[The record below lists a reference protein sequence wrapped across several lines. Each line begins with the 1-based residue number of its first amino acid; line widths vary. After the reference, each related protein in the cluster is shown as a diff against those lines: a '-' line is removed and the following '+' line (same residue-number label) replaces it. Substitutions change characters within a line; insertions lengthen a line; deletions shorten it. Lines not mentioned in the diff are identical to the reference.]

1 MVFFLDSDKSKGI
14 ASGQREVLHHLEWLG
29 RAPGPGWFLGKT
41 AQRWGWPHREFIVE
55 IFSNQHPCGGGGGS
69 RQQDLEEREVWL
81 LQNQSKAS
89 ASKAMGNFVAGAAWL
104 STLSWSW
111 RAGL

>member
-1 MVFFLDSDKSKGI
+1 MFFLDSDKSKGI

-55 IFSNQHPCGGGGGS
+55 IFSNQHPCGGGGG
-69 RQQDLEEREVWL
+69 L
-81 LQNQSKAS
+81 
-89 ASKAMGNFVAGAAWL
+89 GNRIWKKEKFGSYRIRAKPQPPKPWG
-104 STLSWSW
+104 TL
-111 RAGL
+111 